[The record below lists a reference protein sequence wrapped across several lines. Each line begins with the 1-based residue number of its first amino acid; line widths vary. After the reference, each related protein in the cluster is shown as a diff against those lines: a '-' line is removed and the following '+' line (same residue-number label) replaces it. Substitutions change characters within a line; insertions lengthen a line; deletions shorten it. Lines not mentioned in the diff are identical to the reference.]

1 MGFSKVFFIHLKL
14 FFMKN
19 FLLTAMLLGSTAVV
33 GQIAGFKEL
42 KKNFFFKSVNTQSE
56 AVATYNR
63 VMDSHG
69 CDTAKIGYTLDNN
82 PLVFS
87 SFKISDKKVVTGFII
102 AENDSTYSVLFY
114 YIKNET
120 TYFFDVEDVDGEVYQ
135 MVYEPNKV

>member
-1 MGFSKVFFIHLKL
+1 MVKL
-14 FFMKN
+14 SFVMV
-19 FLLTAMLLGSTAVV
+19 LMVSTISF

-42 KKNFFFKSVNTQSE
+42 KKDFFFKSVDTQAE

-69 CDTAKIGYTLDNN
+69 CDTSKIGYTLDNN

-87 SFKISDKKVVTGFII
+87 SLKMSEKKVLTGFII
-102 AENDSTYSVLFY
+102 REEDSTYSVLFY

-120 TYFFDVEDVDGEVYQ
+120 TYFFDVKDVDGEVYQ
-135 MVYEPNKV
+135 MVYEEKQ

>member
-1 MGFSKVFFIHLKL
+1 LGFSKVFFIHLKL

-56 AVATYNR
+56 AVATYNK
-63 VMDSHG
+63 VMDSLG

-87 SFKISDKKVVTGFII
+87 SLKISDKKVITGFII

-135 MVYEPNKV
+135 MVYEPNKM

>member
-1 MGFSKVFFIHLKL
+1 
-14 FFMKN
+14 
-19 FLLTAMLLGSTAVV
+19 
-33 GQIAGFKEL
+33 
-42 KKNFFFKSVNTQSE
+42 
-56 AVATYNR
+56 
-63 VMDSHG
+63 MDSLG

-87 SFKISDKKVVTGFII
+87 SLKISDKKVVTGFII

-135 MVYEPNKV
+135 MVYEPNKM